1 MIPVLTKKI
10 QGGNRMHNEVK
21 HYPFYIGGV
30 KQVYPNVHPGTP
42 KYASA
47 VVVDNLVFLS
57 GMTAQDTKTGACLTD
72 TVADQMVVCLDKVR
86 AALGEVGSSMGN
98 IVKTLILLKDV
109 KDYQI
114 MRKTELEYYQ
124 KHAPR
129 LIEEPPAST
138 FLQPASLARPEFL
151 VELDVIAVLSR
162 K

>member
-1 MIPVLTKKI
+1 MGEK
-10 QGGNRMHNEVK
+10 VK
-21 HYPFYIGGV
+21 YYPFYIGGV

-47 VVVDNLVFLS
+47 VVVGNLVFLS

-72 TVADQMVVCLDKVR
+72 TITDQMIVCLSKVK
-86 AALGEVGSSMGN
+86 AALEEVGSSMEN

-109 KDYQI
+109 KDYQM

-129 LIEEPPAST
+129 LVEEPPAST
-138 FLQPASLARPEFL
+138 FMQPASLARPEFL
-151 VELDVIAVLSR
+151 VEIDVTAVLKR
-162 K
+162 D

>member
-1 MIPVLTKKI
+1 MGEK
-10 QGGNRMHNEVK
+10 VK
-21 HYPFYIGGV
+21 YYPFYIGGV

-47 VVVDNLVFLS
+47 VVVGNLVFLS

-72 TVADQMVVCLDKVR
+72 TISEQMVVCLDKVK
-86 AALGEVGSSMGN
+86 AALEEVGSCMEN

-109 KDYQI
+109 KDYQM

-129 LIEEPPAST
+129 LVEEPPAST
-138 FLQPASLARPEFL
+138 FMQPASLARPEFL
-151 VELDVIAVLSR
+151 VEVDVTAVLKR
-162 K
+162 E

>member
-1 MIPVLTKKI
+1 MAS
-10 QGGNRMHNEVK
+10 EVK

-57 GMTAQDTKTGACLTD
+57 GMTAQDTETGACLTD
-72 TVADQMVVCLDKVR
+72 TVADQTVVCLDKVR
-86 AALGEVGSSMGN
+86 AALEEVGSSMEN
-98 IVKTLILLKDV
+98 IVKTIMLLKDV

-129 LIEEPPAST
+129 LVEEPPAST
-138 FLQPASLARPEFL
+138 FMQPASLARPEFL
-151 VELDVIAVLSR
+151 VEVDVVAVVYR

>member
-1 MIPVLTKKI
+1 MASD
-10 QGGNRMHNEVK
+10 VK

-30 KQVYPNVHPGTP
+30 KQTYPNVHPGTP

-57 GMTAQDTKTGACLTD
+57 GMTAQETDTGACLTD
-72 TVADQMVVCLDKVR
+72 TVADQMVVCLNKVK
-86 AALGEVGSSMGN
+86 AALEEVGSNMEN

-129 LIEEPPAST
+129 LVEEPPAST

-151 VELDVIAVLSR
+151 VEVDVVAVVSR

>member
-1 MIPVLTKKI
+1 MS
-10 QGGNRMHNEVK
+10 QRVK
-21 HYPFYIGGV
+21 YYPFYIAGV
-30 KQVYPNVHPGTP
+30 KQVYPNVHLGTP

-72 TVADQMVVCLDKVR
+72 TIADQMIVCLDKVR
-86 AALGEVGSSMGN
+86 TALVEVGSSMEN

-129 LIEEPPAST
+129 LVDEPPAST
-138 FLQPASLARPEFL
+138 FMQPAALARPEFL
-151 VELDVIAVLSR
+151 VELDVIAVVSR
-162 K
+162 E

>member
-1 MIPVLTKKI
+1 MGEK
-10 QGGNRMHNEVK
+10 VK
-21 HYPFYIGGV
+21 YYPFYIGGV

-47 VVVDNLVFLS
+47 VVVGNLAFLS

-72 TVADQMVVCLDKVR
+72 TMSEQMVVCLDKVK
-86 AALGEVGSSMGN
+86 AALEEAGGSMEN

-109 KDYQI
+109 KDYQM

-129 LIEEPPAST
+129 LVDEPPAST
-138 FLQPASLARPEFL
+138 FMQPASLARPEFL
-151 VELDVIAVLSR
+151 VEIDVIAVLKR
-162 K
+162 D

>member
-1 MIPVLTKKI
+1 MS
-10 QGGNRMHNEVK
+10 EVK
-21 HYPFYIGGV
+21 YYPFYIGGV
-30 KQVYPNVHPGTP
+30 KQVYPNVHPGVP

-57 GMTAQDTKTGACLTD
+57 GMTAQDTETGACFTD
-72 TVADQMVVCLDKVR
+72 TMADQMVVCLNKVK
-86 AALGEVGSSMGN
+86 AALEEVGSSMEN
-98 IVKTLILLKDV
+98 IVKTLILFKDI

-129 LIEEPPAST
+129 LVEEPPAST
-138 FLQPASLARPEFL
+138 ILQAASLARPEFL
-151 VELDVIAVLSR
+151 IEVDVTAVVSR

>member
-1 MIPVLTKKI
+1 MS
-10 QGGNRMHNEVK
+10 QRVK
-21 HYPFYIGGV
+21 HYPFYIAGA

-72 TVADQMVVCLDKVR
+72 TIADQMIVCLDKVR
-86 AALGEVGSSMGN
+86 AALDEVGSCMEN
-98 IVKTLILLKDV
+98 IIKTLILLKDV

-129 LIEEPPAST
+129 LVDEPPAST
-138 FLQPASLARPEFL
+138 FMQPAALARPEFL
-151 VELDVIAVLSR
+151 VELDVIAVVSR
-162 K
+162 E

>member
-1 MIPVLTKKI
+1 MNQRAKY
-10 QGGNRMHNEVK
+10 
-21 HYPFYIGGV
+21 YPFYIAGV

-72 TVADQMVVCLDKVR
+72 TIADQMIVCLDKVKT
-86 AALGEVGSSMGN
+86 ALEEVGSSMEN
-98 IVKTLILLKDV
+98 IIKTLILLKDV

-129 LIEEPPAST
+129 LVDEPPAST
-138 FLQPASLARPEFL
+138 FMQPAALARPEFL
-151 VELDVIAVLSR
+151 VELDVIAVVSR
-162 K
+162 E

>member
-1 MIPVLTKKI
+1 MSQRVTY
-10 QGGNRMHNEVK
+10 
-21 HYPFYIGGV
+21 YPFYIAGV

-72 TVADQMVVCLDKVR
+72 TIADQMIVCLDKVK
-86 AALGEVGSSMGN
+86 AALEEVGSSMEN

-129 LIEEPPAST
+129 LVDEPPAST
-138 FLQPASLARPEFL
+138 FMQPAALARPEFL
-151 VELDVIAVLSR
+151 VELDVIAVVSR

>member
-1 MIPVLTKKI
+1 MGDK
-10 QGGNRMHNEVK
+10 VK
-21 HYPFYIGGV
+21 YYPFYIGGV

-47 VVVDNLVFLS
+47 VVVGNLVFLS
-57 GMTAQDTKTGACLTD
+57 GMTAQDTKTGACLTG
-72 TVADQMVVCLDKVR
+72 TISEQMGVCLDKVK
-86 AALGEVGSSMGN
+86 AALEEVGSRMEN

-129 LIEEPPAST
+129 LVEEPPAST
-138 FLQPASLARPEFL
+138 FMQPASLARPEFL
-151 VELDVIAVLSR
+151 VEIDVIAVLKR
-162 K
+162 D

>member
-1 MIPVLTKKI
+1 MGEI
-10 QGGNRMHNEVK
+10 VK

-30 KQVYPNVHPGTP
+30 KQIYPNVHPGTP

-47 VVVDNLVFLS
+47 VVVGNLVFLS

-72 TVADQMVVCLDKVR
+72 TLSDQMGVCLDKVK
-86 AALGEVGSSMGN
+86 AALEEVGSRMEN

-109 KDYQI
+109 KDYQM

-129 LIEEPPAST
+129 LVEEPPAST
-138 FLQPASLARPEFL
+138 FMQPASLARPEFL
-151 VELDVIAVLSR
+151 VEIDVIAVLKR
-162 K
+162 D

>member
-1 MIPVLTKKI
+1 MS
-10 QGGNRMHNEVK
+10 QRVK
-21 HYPFYIGGV
+21 FYPFYIAGV

-72 TVADQMVVCLDKVR
+72 TMADQMIVCLDKVK
-86 AALGEVGSSMGN
+86 AALEEVGSSMEN

-124 KHAPR
+124 KHAAR
-129 LIEEPPAST
+129 LVDEPPAST
-138 FLQPASLARPEFL
+138 FMQPAALARPEFL
-151 VELDVIAVLSR
+151 VELDVVAVVSR
-162 K
+162 E

>member
-1 MIPVLTKKI
+1 MGDK
-10 QGGNRMHNEVK
+10 VK
-21 HYPFYIGGV
+21 YYPFYIGGV

-47 VVVDNLVFLS
+47 VVVGNLVFLS

-72 TVADQMVVCLDKVR
+72 MISDQMLVCLDKVK
-86 AALGEVGSSMGN
+86 AALEEVGSRMEN

-109 KDYQI
+109 KDYQM

-129 LIEEPPAST
+129 LVEEPPAST
-138 FLQPASLARPEFL
+138 FMQPASLARPEFL
-151 VELDVIAVLSR
+151 VEIDVIAVLKR
-162 K
+162 D

>member
-1 MIPVLTKKI
+1 MEHVI
-10 QGGNRMHNEVK
+10 K

-30 KQVYPNVHPGTP
+30 KQVFPNVHPGTP

-57 GMTAQDTKTGACLTD
+57 GMTAQETETGACLTD
-72 TVADQMVVCLDKVR
+72 TVADQMVVCLDKVK
-86 AALGEVGSSMGN
+86 AALEEVGSSMEN
-98 IVKTLILLKDV
+98 IVKTLIFLKDV

-114 MRKTELEYYQ
+114 MRKAELEYYQ

-129 LIEEPPAST
+129 LVEEPPAST

-151 VELDVIAVLSR
+151 VEVDVTAVLSR
-162 K
+162 E